1 MPMVFCGQKKFG
13 PSHSFFKGSIRFRGS
28 SLRSSLILTVPLT
41 VCASLL
47 FTITILQIK
56 WHPYLLNPSA
66 PKEGLNKEEFYK
78 NKFGSRSGPI
88 IARMTEVFALIPHI
102 IISKLFS
109 VRIYWFSRICRFS
122 GVWGWSTTFLVSRK
136 CGIIMCGQILF

>member
-1 MPMVFCGQKKFG
+1 MVFCGQKEFG
-13 PSHSFFKGSIRFRGS
+13 PCHSFFKGSIRFRGS
-28 SLRSSLILTVPLT
+28 SLHSTLILTVPLT

-47 FTITILQIK
+47 FTITILQII

-66 PKEGLNKEEFYK
+66 PKEGVNKKEFYQ

-102 IISKLFS
+102 IISKIIFRPSILIFLNLQ
-109 VRIYWFSRICRFS
+109 VFRGLGLEYNIS
-122 GVWGWSTTFLVSRK
+122 GLT
-136 CGIIMCGQILF
+136 